1 MNVQK
6 VLLARPRG
14 FCAGVEMAIK
24 SLIWMVRVFDPPVYC
39 YHEIV
44 HNKIIVDRFKSLG
57 VVFVSDISEVPP
69 GSPVMLSA
77 HGSAPKLVERAHEVS
92 GISINAVC
100 PLVTKVHHEVKVRS
114 RNGYSIIY
122 VGHKEHDEAIG
133 TVAIAPESVTVIE
146 SEEDLKS
153 IPDDLEKVALINQTT
168 LSLDDWA
175 GIRESA
181 LKKFPS
187 VWMANRSD
195 LCFATTNRQLAIRE
209 ISRLANTVI
218 VIGSSNS
225 SNTVA
230 LEKTARRYGAEKVFR
245 INSPDELP
253 DDIEGVVGITAGA
266 SAPEDLVQSV
276 VARLSPSD
284 GTEEINVTDEDE
296 YFPPPPELRDLL
308 RSVSDALSLALLAPG
323 ASNSPLDSDRIRS
336 ASESLDVLIRDRI
349 AGSMQ

>member
-1 MNVQK
+1 
-6 VLLARPRG
+6 
-14 FCAGVEMAIK
+14 MAIK
-24 SLIWMVRVFDPPVYC
+24 SLTWMVRVFDPPVYC

-44 HNKIIVDRFKSLG
+44 HNKIIVDRFQGLG
-57 VVFVSDISEVPP
+57 VIFVDDISEVPP

-77 HGSAPKLVERAHEVS
+77 HGSAPQLVDKAHEIS

-100 PLVTKVHHEVKVRS
+100 PLVTKVHHEVKVRATK
-114 RNGYSIIY
+114 GYSIIY

-133 TVAIAPESVTVIE
+133 TVAIAPKSVTLIE
-146 SEEDLKS
+146 SEDDLKA

-181 LKKFPS
+181 QRKFPD

-209 ISRLANTVI
+209 LSRLANTVL

-230 LEKTARRYGAEKVFR
+230 LEKTARRYGAQKVLR
-245 INSPDELP
+245 INSAAELP

-266 SAPEDLVQSV
+266 SAPEDVVQSV
-276 VARLSPSD
+276 VARLMPRD
-284 GTEEINVTDEDE
+284 GTEEVNVTDEDE

-308 RSVSDALSLALLAPG
+308 RSVSATLSLALLAPN
-323 ASNSPLDSDRIRS
+323 ALNTPLDNDRMKS
-336 ASESLDVLIRDRI
+336 ASESLTLLTRNMKT
-349 AGSMQ
+349 SS

>member
-1 MNVQK
+1 
-6 VLLARPRG
+6 
-14 FCAGVEMAIK
+14 MAIK

>member
-1 MNVQK
+1 MDVQK

-24 SLIWMVRVFDPPVYC
+24 SLTWMVRVFEPPVYC

-44 HNKIIVDRFKSLG
+44 HNKIIVDRFQGLG
-57 VVFVSDISEVPP
+57 VIFVGDISEVPP

-77 HGSAPKLVERAHEVS
+77 HGSAPKLVERAHEIS

-100 PLVTKVHHEVKVRS
+100 PLVTKVHHEVKVRA
-114 RNGYSIIY
+114 NKGYSIIY

-133 TVAIAPESVTVIE
+133 TVAIAPKSVTLIE
-146 SEEDLKS
+146 SEDDLKAIS
-153 IPDDLEKVALINQTT
+153 DDLEKVALINQTT

-181 LKKFPS
+181 QRKFPD

-209 ISRLANTVI
+209 ISRLANTVL

-230 LEKTARRYGAEKVFR
+230 LEKTARRYGAQKVLR
-245 INSPDELP
+245 INSADELP
-253 DDIEGVVGITAGA
+253 DDIEGIVGITAGA
-266 SAPEDLVQSV
+266 SAPEDVVQSV
-276 VARLSPSD
+276 VARLMPRE
-284 GTEEINVTDEDE
+284 GTEEVNATDEDE

-308 RSVSDALSLALLAPG
+308 RSVSDALSLALLAPN
-323 ASNSPLDSDRIRS
+323 ALNSPLENDRMKS
-336 ASESLDVLIRDRI
+336 ASESLSLLSRNL
-349 AGSMQ
+349 QP

>member
-1 MNVQK
+1 
-6 VLLARPRG
+6 
-14 FCAGVEMAIK
+14 MAIK
-24 SLIWMVRVFDPPVYC
+24 SLTWMVRVFDPPVYC

-44 HNKIIVDRFKSLG
+44 HNKIIVDRFQGLG
-57 VVFVSDISEVPP
+57 VIFVDDLSEVPP

-77 HGSAPKLVERAHEVS
+77 HGSAPQLVDKAHEIS

-100 PLVTKVHHEVKVRS
+100 PLVTKVHHEVKVRATK
-114 RNGYSIIY
+114 GYSIIY

-133 TVAIAPESVTVIE
+133 TVAIAPKSVTLIE
-146 SEEDLKS
+146 SEDDLKA

-181 LKKFPS
+181 QRKFPD

-209 ISRLANTVI
+209 LSRLANTVL

-230 LEKTARRYGAEKVFR
+230 LEKTARRYGAQKVLR
-245 INSPDELP
+245 INSAAELP

-266 SAPEDLVQSV
+266 SAPEDVVQSV
-276 VARLSPSD
+276 VARLMPRD
-284 GTEEINVTDEDE
+284 GTEEVNVTDEDE

-308 RSVSDALSLALLAPG
+308 RSVSATLSLALLAPN
-323 ASNSPLDSDRIRS
+323 ALNTPLDNDRIKS
-336 ASESLDVLIRDRI
+336 ASESLTLLTRNMKT
-349 AGSMQ
+349 SS

>member
-1 MNVQK
+1 
-6 VLLARPRG
+6 
-14 FCAGVEMAIK
+14 MAIK
-24 SLIWMVRVFDPPVYC
+24 SLTWMVRVFDPPVYC

-44 HNKIIVDRFKSLG
+44 HNKIIVDRFQGLG
-57 VVFVSDISEVPP
+57 VIFVDDISEVPT

-77 HGSAPKLVERAHEVS
+77 HGSAPQLVDKAHEIS

-100 PLVTKVHHEVKVRS
+100 PLVTKVHHEVKVRATK
-114 RNGYSIIY
+114 GYSIIY

-133 TVAIAPESVTVIE
+133 TVAIAPKSVTLIE
-146 SEEDLKS
+146 SEDDLKA
-153 IPDDLEKVALINQTT
+153 IPDDLEKVALINKTT

-181 LKKFPS
+181 QRKFPD

-209 ISRLANTVI
+209 LSRLANTVL

-230 LEKTARRYGAEKVFR
+230 LEKTARRYGAQKVLR
-245 INSPDELP
+245 INSAAELP

-266 SAPEDLVQSV
+266 SAPEDVVQSV
-276 VARLSPSD
+276 VARLMPRD
-284 GTEEINVTDEDE
+284 GTEEVNVTDEDE

-308 RSVSDALSLALLAPG
+308 RSVSATLSLALLAP
-323 ASNSPLDSDRIRS
+323 NSLNTPLDNDRMKS
-336 ASESLDVLIRDRI
+336 ASESLTLLTRNMKT
-349 AGSMQ
+349 SS